1 MSRAR
6 TLLCTAGLALA
17 ALMLVAAPAGAAA
30 ADKLQPRFEAPRKP
44 LPASR
49 ATTSAITGFQG
60 SWLDTALNLQYQL
73 GNDVGLR
80 DAPWIGT
87 HNSYNSVAEMGQ
99 TIATSDPN
107 QQLSINDQL
116 DLDIR
121 SIEIDVHWFQ
131 RPGDSE
137 PQPVVCHAAGNH
149 LGCST
154 EKPLGPVL
162 DEVNAW
168 LRDPAHANQVL
179 FVYLEDHLDNPTG
192 YDTAAGLIQDRL
204 GDILYTPAAGAGCQQ
219 LPLDLTRDQ
228 ILAAGKRVVLVGN
241 TKCGQGSAWPSLV
254 FDWEAHVES
263 QAQNFSDF
271 PTCGTDFTRE
281 QYQSTQVRYYEDGRP
296 SLSGFP
302 GHITP
307 ELAAGMA
314 RCGVDLI
321 GLDQLAPPDDA
332 RLTSLVW
339 SWAQGQPKK
348 GTCAVQRAKPGSLLT
363 LWKTRPCSKEL
374 RPACRKGATWL
385 LGRKEVGEK
394 KGRKACK
401 ARHAQ
406 FAVPRT
412 GYEAQLLRLKMR
424 SAHVSQAWLGYVKR
438 NGEWTALDN
447 RAF

>member
-1 MSRAR
+1 MARAR
-6 TLLCTAGLALA
+6 ILLPTAALALA
-17 ALMLVAAPAGAAA
+17 ALLVAVPAGAASA
-30 ADKLQPRFEAPRKP
+30 KVPQPRYEAPRQP

-121 SIEIDVHWFQ
+121 SIELDLHWFQ

-137 PQPVVCHAAGNH
+137 PQPVVCHATGTH

-168 LRDPAHANQVL
+168 IRDPAHSSQVL

-192 YDTAAGLIQDRL
+192 YDTASAQIQQRL

-228 ILAAGKRVVLVGN
+228 VLAAGKRVILVGN
-241 TKCGQGSAWPSLV
+241 SNCGQGAAWPSLV
-254 FDWEAHVES
+254 FDWEAHLEK

-271 PTCGTDFTRE
+271 PVCGTDFTRE

-296 SLSGFP
+296 SQSGFP

-307 ELAAGMA
+307 DLAAGMA

-348 GTCAVQRAKPGSLLT
+348 GTCAVQGAKRGSLLT
-363 LWKTRPCSKEL
+363 RWKTLPCRKQL

-385 LGRKEVGEK
+385 LGRKQVAEK
-394 KGRKACK
+394 RGRKACK

-424 SAHVSQAWLGYVKR
+424 RAHVSQVWLGYVKR
-438 NGEWTALDN
+438 DGEWTALDN